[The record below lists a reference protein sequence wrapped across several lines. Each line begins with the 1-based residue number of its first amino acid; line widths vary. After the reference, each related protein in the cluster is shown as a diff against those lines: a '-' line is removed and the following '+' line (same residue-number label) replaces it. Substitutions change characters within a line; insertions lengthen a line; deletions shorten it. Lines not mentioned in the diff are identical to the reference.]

1 MRFYVEKPKKDLL
14 AFIDHEG
21 IRFQSHIKGVSRPTA
36 KRLFDGRYF
45 GEDLPKMGTVLT
57 AFLSHGYGAELLIG
71 NRGITTEIWQRKG
84 AREFTKNDI
93 ENALE
98 LLRKLLL
105 ERLEYLVKSGAESRG
120 ISIVEYLIYLGIQK
134 DILYKSTPA
143 SIDELMEAS
152 ARIGDCTSFYINQPD
167 QDAVVY
173 YKYHS
178 KND

>member
-57 AFLSHGYGAELLIG
+57 AFLSHGYGAELFIG